1 MPEEHLEPGQL
12 KHNVLNRFDS
22 VLIAVAGSAP
32 AYSLSASTV
41 ALVAAVGLLAPGAIL
56 YGAIPM
62 FGIALAFLYLNQ
74 AMPNSGASYVWV
86 GRILHPWLGFLSG
99 WSLLVSAVLFMMAG
113 AIPAGTA
120 TLELLS
126 PDKTDSVVWVT
137 VVSAFWFLVMNA
149 LVMVGIHITNV
160 VQRILTSIEVIGLI
174 VLAVGGLI
182 HASHQVAHPFSWSW
196 FSLGGY
202 GNLST
207 FLGGL
212 LITCFYFWGWDVS
225 LNLTEETRA
234 KRVAPGLGG
243 VLGTLII
250 VALFILLQVV
260 IQLNLGDKPLAD
272 EAANIIPLLGETIL
286 PKPWSYI
293 ALIAVMISTVA
304 TLETTLIQA
313 TRTLFAMGRDKTVH
327 PRFAVLH
334 ANWQTPVLSNIVI
347 GVLGIILFVV
357 SNLSASV
364 SDLMTSA
371 ISAIGLQIAFYY
383 GLTGISC
390 AWHYRKSFAE
400 SFTAGIFRLAWPL
413 VGGLVLLAI
422 FVMNVFT
429 LSFQETAIGLGLILV
444 GIIPL
449 LVAKFKYHSPYFEGH
464 VFEPDAEEWSGTKE
478 ATVAADTVK
487 RG

>member
-113 AIPAGTA
+113 VIPAGTA

-182 HASHQVAHPFSWSW
+182 HASHQWPTPSPGAGFPSAVTEVSRR
-196 FSLGGY
+196 
-202 GNLST
+202 
-207 FLGGL
+207 
-212 LITCFYFWGWDVS
+212 FWGD
-225 LNLTEETRA
+225 
-234 KRVAPGLGG
+234 
-243 VLGTLII
+243 
-250 VALFILLQVV
+250 
-260 IQLNLGDKPLAD
+260 
-272 EAANIIPLLGETIL
+272 
-286 PKPWSYI
+286 
-293 ALIAVMISTVA
+293 
-304 TLETTLIQA
+304 
-313 TRTLFAMGRDKTVH
+313 
-327 PRFAVLH
+327 
-334 ANWQTPVLSNIVI
+334 
-347 GVLGIILFVV
+347 
-357 SNLSASV
+357 
-364 SDLMTSA
+364 
-371 ISAIGLQIAFYY
+371 
-383 GLTGISC
+383 C
-390 AWHYRKSFAE
+390 
-400 SFTAGIFRLAWPL
+400 
-413 VGGLVLLAI
+413 
-422 FVMNVFT
+422 
-429 LSFQETAIGLGLILV
+429 
-444 GIIPL
+444 
-449 LVAKFKYHSPYFEGH
+449 
-464 VFEPDAEEWSGTKE
+464 
-478 ATVAADTVK
+478 
-487 RG
+487 